1 MGRNIVVIGA
11 VALGPKAAC
20 RLKRLEPDARV
31 VMLDRGLR
39 ISYGGCGIPYY
50 VSGDVSDAAELQ
62 STSFHM
68 LRDEQFFRD
77 TKDIEVRP
85 GVEAL
90 AIDRA
95 GRTVRVRN
103 VASGAEESLPY
114 DKLVIATGSTPRR
127 LPIPGADL
135 PGVFVVADLDAA
147 VEIRARLTAGGIGS
161 AVVIGAGFIGLEMA
175 NALADMWGVETTV
188 VEYADRI
195 LPTVLGP
202 TLAHMARLHMEQ
214 KGVGFRLG
222 QQVTAVQGEGRVERV
237 LLGNGE
243 VLNADLV
250 IMAVGVQPNSTLA
263 REAGLTVSA
272 RGGIVVNER
281 LQTSDPDIF
290 AGGDCVELSGLVAGQ
305 PVYLPL
311 GSLANRQGR
320 VIGDNIA
327 GNSAGNGSRTP
338 GAVGSWCVKLF
349 DMSAA
354 GTGLTMEAA
363 QRAGLDAVHVHVSQ
377 LDRAHF
383 YPDKGFMFLDMV
395 AERGTGRVL
404 GVQGVSEM
412 GDALIGRIGAVAAML
427 PQRASVADVGNVELP
442 YSPPFSTALDILN
455 MLANVAENALAGRN
469 RSVLPHEFAAL
480 FADRASGAT
489 FFLDCRELGNA
500 APFVE
505 KYPGL
510 WRHIPQGEL
519 ARRLAEVPRDRRIV
533 LLCNTGARSYEAL
546 ITLAA
551 AGITNAYNVA
561 GGMVSLVHSGVEL

>member
-20 RLKRLEPDARV
+20 RLKRLEPEAQV
-31 VMLDRGLR
+31 IMIDRGLR

-50 VSGDVSDAAELQ
+50 VSGDVGEAAELQ

-68 LRDEQFFRD
+68 LRDEKFFRD
-77 TKDIEVRP
+77 TKGIEVRP

-95 GRTVRVRN
+95 ARTVRARN
-103 VASGAEESLPY
+103 LASGAEELLPY
-114 DKLVIATGSTPRR
+114 DKLVLATGSTPRK

-135 PGVFVVADLDAA
+135 PGVFAVADLDAA
-147 VEIRARLTAGGIGS
+147 VDIRARLTAGGIGS

-188 VEYADRI
+188 VEYAERV

-202 TLAHMARLHMEQ
+202 TLAHMARLHMEG
-214 KGVGFRLG
+214 KGVAFRLG
-222 QQVTAVQGEGRVERV
+222 CQVTAVEGDGRAERV
-237 LLGNGE
+237 QLGNGE
-243 VLNADLV
+243 TLAADLV
-250 IMAVGVQPNSTLA
+250 IMAVGVAPNSALA
-263 REAGLTVSA
+263 REAGLAVSP
-272 RGGIVVNER
+272 RGGITVNER
-281 LQTSDPDIF
+281 LETSDPDIF
-290 AGGDCVELSGLVAGQ
+290 AGGDCVELPGLVTGQ
-305 PVYLPL
+305 PMYLPL

-320 VIGDNIA
+320 VIGDNLA
-327 GNSAGNGSRTP
+327 GGDSRTP
-338 GAVGSWCVKLF
+338 GTVGSWCVKLF
-349 DMSAA
+349 DLAAA
-354 GTGLTMEAA
+354 GTGLTLEAA
-363 QRAGLDAVHVHVSQ
+363 QRAGLDAVHVHASQ

-427 PQRASVADVGNVELP
+427 PHRATVAEVGNVELP
-442 YSPPFSTALDILN
+442 YSPPFTTALDILN
-455 MLANVAENALAGRN
+455 MLANVAENVLAGRN
-469 RSVLPHEFAAL
+469 RSVLPHEFAEL
-480 FADRASGAT
+480 FADRESGKT
-489 FFLDCRELGNA
+489 YFLDCRELGNA

-510 WRHIPQGEL
+510 WHHIPQGEL
-519 ARRLAEVPRDRRIV
+519 ARRVGEVPRDRRVV

-551 AGITNAYNVA
+551 AGIADAVNVA
-561 GGMVSLVHSGVEL
+561 GGMVSLQHSGVEP